1 MLKSIDFIKQ
11 LEVCLSRLKKLDLIS
26 DFFIK
31 LSINQQVQTYVASD
45 TVTSLDS
52 LIELLLNHKPEDATS
67 ELVEICKNN
76 KSIDF
81 EFCTIL
87 ESKSEFD
94 YLFSDNKTDLGLKR
108 SLGALLD
115 PPISSNCEK
124 KYNLVT
130 FFSYKGGVGRTTA
143 LALTASYLAR
153 QGKNVFVIDCDFEAP
168 GLINFF
174 NTSQSDIQK
183 PGVVEYLNDILFE
196 HDIPIDNY
204 VHNVEKAYSGAG
216 TINLMSAGNILADSE
231 NLSYFLEGLA
241 RIDLQSSR
249 LIETLNNL
257 ITNIQENYKPDV
269 ILVDSRTGFNNT
281 FGALVK
287 LSNMVVA
294 LAGDDIQNL
303 PGTEYITNLL
313 SDSNINSCFILSI
326 LSGSFTRRFNN
337 FKNHIQG
344 ISNSE
349 IEMFYFDRQN
359 TLELIGTPLEDLDDL
374 NDFINAKSGSTQ
386 YHKFF
391 EFIHNN
397 LFFELETDYDNPE
410 IETIKTITP
419 IEVQLN
425 EKLDESKK
433 ENIKVQDTILEKL
446 EQNLPD
452 LYAENINYTTKY
464 LDDYFYIRPCMEDF
478 FIPEKT
484 LLLGDKGTGKTA
496 FYKALQIEATF
507 DLLVEK
513 SQKKHL
519 KYRVL
524 NVTNFESD
532 NFELIGLNDEFI
544 KNELYIKKFWIFYI
558 WNAIAVKESFTTELT
573 RYLVNYDKT
582 SVIDDITKIITNDQ
596 AFDSIESDL
605 SKFNEEL
612 RKRDERLIITF
623 DMLDNIVK
631 PYLWNDIVSPL
642 IKLSM
647 KFSWENIFPKLFL
660 RRDLYDRLGN
670 LTNKNSFKSRV
681 IDLEWSR
688 NEIYSYFLKVIF
700 TFSGDSFDSFL
711 QSRLN
716 HSLVNEIRRKTRK
729 IGARNQ
735 LPLDTHLIQPI
746 INAFFGD
753 PKRKKNGK
761 VSSAYEDLYRNIQS
775 ADSTVNLRPFLD
787 LLKYAIEEQN
797 SQEKEKK
804 FRRESVLGLA
814 YCTSRS
820 VRTKAVVQYLEDLWG
835 EQGNEL
841 VKYFCEDFSTNK
853 IKSTFKQSR
862 LDEKLFENLLS
873 DIKERHSSE
882 PVVASSSISEFKQVL
897 IANKIITLY
906 LVGNKNRYGFAYLY
920 TNFFGV

>member
-11 LEVCLSRLKKLDLIS
+11 LEVCLSKLKELNLIS

-31 LSINQQVQTYVASD
+31 LSINQQVQIYVASD
-45 TVTSLDS
+45 SVFSVES
-52 LIELLLNHKPEDATS
+52 LIELALSRIPNDATS
-67 ELVEICKNN
+67 ELLETFKNN
-76 KSIDF
+76 ESICF

-94 YLFSDNKTDLGLKR
+94 YLFSGEKIDLGLKR
-108 SLGALLD
+108 SLGALLE
-115 PPISSNCEK
+115 PAISLNYK
-124 KYNLVT
+124 NKYNLVT
-130 FFSYKGGVGRTTA
+130 FYSYKGGVGRTTA

-153 QGKNVFVIDCDFEAP
+153 QGRNVFVIDCDFEAP

-183 PGVVEYLNDILFE
+183 PGVVEFLNDILFD
-196 HDIPIDNY
+196 HDVPIDNY
-204 VHNVEKAYSGAG
+204 VHNVEKAYSGSG

-231 NLSYFLEGLA
+231 NLDSFLEGLA

-249 LIETLNNL
+249 LIETLDNL

-269 ILVDSRTGFNNT
+269 ILVDSRTGFNNI

-287 LSNMVVA
+287 LSDMVVA

-313 SDSNINSCFILSI
+313 SDSGVTSCFILSI

-337 FKNHIQG
+337 FKSHIQG

-349 IEMFYFDRQN
+349 IETFYFDRQN
-359 TLELIGTPLEDLDDL
+359 TLEFIGTSLEDINDL
-374 NDFINAKSGSTQ
+374 NDFINGESGSTQ

-391 EFIHNN
+391 EFINN
-397 LFFELETDYDNPE
+397 GLFSEIDADYGSPE
-410 IETIKTITP
+410 IEPNNITP
-419 IEVQLN
+419 IRLQPSQSSG
-425 EKLDESKK
+425 ES
-433 ENIKVQDTILEKL
+433 ESESIKVQDTILDNLK
-446 EQNLPD
+446 QNLPD
-452 LYAENINYTTKY
+452 LYAENINYTSKY

-524 NVTNFESD
+524 NVTNYEID
-532 NFELIGLNDEFI
+532 NFELIGLKDEFI

-558 WNAIAVKESFTTELT
+558 WNAIASKESFTTELT
-573 RYLVNYDKT
+573 HYTVKYDKT
-582 SVIDDITKIITNDQ
+582 SVITDITKIITDDQ
-596 AFDSIESDL
+596 AFNAIESDL
-605 SKFNEEL
+605 SKFNDEL
-612 RKRDERLIITF
+612 RRQDERLIITF

-647 KFSWENIFPKLFL
+647 KFSWENIYPKLFL

-681 IDLEWSR
+681 VDLEWSR

-700 TFSGDSFDSFL
+700 TFSDDSFDSFL
-711 QSRLN
+711 KTRLN
-716 HSLVNEIRRKTRK
+716 VSLVNEIRKKTRK
-729 IGARNQ
+729 VGARKQ

-753 PKRKKNGK
+753 SKRKKNGK

-797 SQEKEKK
+797 AQEKEKQ
-804 FRRESVLGLA
+804 FRGQSVLGLA
-814 YCTSRS
+814 YCTSRN
-820 VRTKAVVQYLEDLWG
+820 VRKQAVIQYLEDLWG

-853 IKSTFKQSR
+853 VKSTFKQSR

-873 DIKERHSSE
+873 DIRERHLSE
-882 PVVASSSISEFKQVL
+882 PVVAKSSISEFKQVL
-897 IANKIITLY
+897 IANKIITPY